1 MGGGLSEGRHLQGDR
16 RGEDL
21 GDDPGPGEE
30 RTSREVGNVRVF
42 PATPPGSLFIGSWL
56 GTWLPGTGHRAATR
70 TGVFRHP
77 LSGRGV
83 PFSVV
88 CAAPQWALPAP
99 PPASLPQPT
108 KVVRPQPPF
117 SSPAGRPWP
126 WWPVSLQNSVLA
138 LLPPAPRRPPKPS
151 STTTGRGGGG
161 GGPSPVTIFH
171 IRPSFAK
178 RLPVGGSMALPVS
191 QGQR

>member
-1 MGGGLSEGRHLQGDR
+1 MTRGQEKSAPLGRWETCTCSQPPHPAACSSGA
-16 RGEDL
+16 GWA
-21 GDDPGPGEE
+21 PGCPG
-30 RTSREVGNVRVF
+30 
-42 PATPPGSLFIGSWL
+42 L
-56 GTWLPGTGHRAATR
+56 GTRQPQGQGFSVTR
-70 TGVFRHP
+70 LRG
-77 LSGRGV
+77 GV
-83 PFSVV
+83 PFPVV

-99 PPASLPQPT
+99 PPAALPQPT

-138 LLPPAPRRPPKPS
+138 LLPPAPQRPPKPS
-151 STTTGRGGGG
+151 SPTTRRGGGG
-161 GGPSPVTIFH
+161 GGPSPVTVFH